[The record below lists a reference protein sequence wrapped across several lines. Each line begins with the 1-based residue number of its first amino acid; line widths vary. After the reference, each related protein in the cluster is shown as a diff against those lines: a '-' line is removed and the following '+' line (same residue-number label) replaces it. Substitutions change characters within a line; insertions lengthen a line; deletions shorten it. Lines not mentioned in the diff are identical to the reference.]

1 MLGCAW
7 LIGCA
12 PGAHPPPV
20 ATTGDAIALYRD
32 RALIEQRVELDV
44 PASGTARVAVALA
57 AGIRP
62 EDLVVVDRGSLVVR
76 SLWVGT
82 AAASAGDRAAEP
94 AAPVPAA
101 PTPTEVEIVVGAP
114 RAGRFA
120 LTLGYATDQLAW
132 QVAYTITTS
141 PARDRA
147 TVRGALAIHNTTGVA
162 LRGRV
167 SVIDRELGTRDLRTE
182 LTSGPPAGAPRRELG
197 VVALGDGDTR
207 IELLAGTAPR
217 ALRSVLIYDPIGSAL
232 DHPGAAPISDPALG
246 VATAA
251 PTRVTESLEVDRDEP
266 ASRGLPAGPVRLVE
280 RRDDGSLAVLGE
292 SRIAGDAPA
301 GLAPIAIG
309 TAHAVAGH
317 RERRDWARDDDQKR
331 FSEEFLIT
339 VDNARPSPIDIVL
352 REHLYRGQNWTLAY
366 QSAPAAKEGPQQIS
380 LRTTVPANGHAKV
393 LYVVVYTW

>member
-12 PGAHPPPV
+12 PGAHPTPV

-44 PASGTARVAVALA
+44 PASGTVRVAVALA
-57 AGIRP
+57 AGLRP
-62 EDLVVVDRGSLVVR
+62 EDLVVVDRGALVVR

-94 AAPVPAA
+94 APVPAA

-182 LTSGPPAGAPRRELG
+182 LASGPPAGAPRRELG
-197 VVALGDGDTR
+197 VVALGDGETR

-217 ALRSVLIYDPIGSAL
+217 ALHSVLIYDPIGSAL
-232 DHPGAAPISDPALG
+232 DHAGAAPISDPALG

-366 QSAPAAKEGPQQIS
+366 QSAPAAKEGPQQIA